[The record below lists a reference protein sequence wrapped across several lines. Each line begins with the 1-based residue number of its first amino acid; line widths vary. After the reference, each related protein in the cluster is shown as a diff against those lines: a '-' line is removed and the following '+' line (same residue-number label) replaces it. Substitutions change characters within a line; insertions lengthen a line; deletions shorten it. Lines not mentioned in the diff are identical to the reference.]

1 MGKRKKGKVGKPYI
15 RQKKHTQAA
24 PLQKGL
30 LPNWLSTLTNPKC
43 AGDINQDHGLNIK
56 TALSHSHVSS
66 ITTLLGPSIYWRA
79 QEKTTNRPQLSSKQS
94 DYQAKGQSHC

>member
-66 ITTLLGPSIYWRA
+66 ITALLGTSIYWSA
-79 QEKTTNRPQLSSKQS
+79 HVKNN
-94 DYQAKGQSHC
+94 